1 MNPSARR
8 LARQY
13 ALQALYQ
20 WQLSEAVP
28 AEIEAQFLKHQKMN
42 KKTDFVYFKELIH
55 AVPNHFA
62 ELDQLMTPFLSR
74 PIDEL
79 DPVELAILRLSIYEL
94 AKRPD
99 IPYRVVI
106 NEALELTKKYGSI
119 EGYKFVNGVLDH
131 VAKKV
136 RKIEIAEDKKS

>member
-42 KKTDFVYFKELIH
+42 KK
-55 AVPNHFA
+55 N
-62 ELDQLMTPFLSR
+62 
-74 PIDEL
+74 
-79 DPVELAILRLSIYEL
+79 
-94 AKRPD
+94 
-99 IPYRVVI
+99 
-106 NEALELTKKYGSI
+106 
-119 EGYKFVNGVLDH
+119 
-131 VAKKV
+131 
-136 RKIEIAEDKKS
+136 